1 LSAEPTLEKIK
12 EAEAKAAEMVQQAN
26 EEKNRLVA
34 EARNRASEIFER
46 YENEMKEEREARIKI
61 VRAELGEKQQKGLKI
76 DTTKAEK
83 IKREA
88 EKKVQNEVD
97 FLYQKFME
105 MILSD

>member
-1 LSAEPTLEKIK
+1 MSDEPALEKIK
-12 EAEAKAAEMVQQAN
+12 DAEAKAAEIMQQAN
-26 EEKNRLVA
+26 EEKNRLLA
-34 EARNRASEIFER
+34 EARKQTGETFER
-46 YENEMKEEREARIKI
+46 YENEMKEEREVRIKI
-61 VRAELGEKQQKGLKI
+61 VRTELGEKQQKGLKI

-83 IKREA
+83 FKREA